1 MQIRF
6 TKMHGLGNDYV
17 YVDCFQQSLDGI
29 DVPALCRDMSD
40 RHRGIGADG
49 LILVAPPERGVNA
62 DVRMIMYNA
71 DGSRSEMCG
80 NGVRCVGKY
89 AHDRLR
95 LGQTADHGDAAQT
108 GRAAP
113 RIRLLRV
120 QTDRGV
126 LELIV
131 YPNSVGLV
139 DRVRVNMG
147 APILTAAEIPVRL
160 PDEGCVAAALQ
171 VDGCAL
177 HVTCV
182 SMGNPHAVAFMDD
195 IDAFDLG
202 RIGPMVE
209 HHPLFPNRVNFHI
222 ARVLGRAEVAM
233 RTWERGTGITQAC
246 GTGAC
251 AVQVAGIRERRLD
264 RSGLIHLPG
273 GDLEIAW
280 PEDGGPVYKSGP
292 ATHVFDGI
300 WG

>member
-29 DVPALCRDMSD
+29 DVPALCRNMSD

-49 LILVAPPERGVNA
+49 LILVAPPEPGVDA

-89 AHDRLR
+89 AYDRLGLR
-95 LGQTADHGDAAQT
+95 QPADPCDAAEA
-108 GRAAP
+108 GSAAP
-113 RIRLLRV
+113 SIRLLRV

-126 LELIV
+126 LELLV
-131 YPNSVGLV
+131 YPNGAGLV

-160 PDEGCVAAALQ
+160 PDDGCVAAALQ
-171 VDGCAL
+171 VDGRTL

-182 SMGNPHAVAFMDD
+182 SMGNPHAVAFNDD
-195 IDAFDLG
+195 IDGFDLG

-209 HHPLFPNRVNFHI
+209 HHPIFPNRVNFHI

-251 AVQVAGIRERRLD
+251 AVQVAGILEGRLD
-264 RSGLIHLPG
+264 RSGLVHLPG
-273 GDLEIAW
+273 GDLHIAW
-280 PEDGGPVYKSGP
+280 PEDDESVYKTGP
-292 ATHVFDGI
+292 ATHVFDGT